1 MNFILK
7 IMQDLDGIPMETRYI
22 LSKWCWL
29 GSGMSEERFIMSWI
43 VHGAKYRKVGLR
55 RGTSY

>member
-7 IMQDLDGIPMETRYI
+7 IMNDMDGIPMKTRYI

-29 GSGMSEERFIMSWI
+29 GSGMSEERFIMSWL
-43 VHGAKYRKVGLR
+43 VHGAKYSK
-55 RGTSY
+55 RGIRNR